1 MQYPI
6 TTSLAKAYGNGF
18 DPVTSKADIHAF
30 FIWWNEKSYFPAETG
45 MPEASSP
52 VHRKAA

>member
-1 MQYPI
+1 MQYPV